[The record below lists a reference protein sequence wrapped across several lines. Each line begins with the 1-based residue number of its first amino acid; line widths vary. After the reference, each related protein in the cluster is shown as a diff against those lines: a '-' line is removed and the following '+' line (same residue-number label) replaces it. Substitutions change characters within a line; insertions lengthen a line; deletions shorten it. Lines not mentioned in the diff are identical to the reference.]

1 MKLQAR
7 LLPAGRALIGAGGL
21 PPVRACAIKGEIME
35 LDDFLKL
42 TPEEQTAFLLS
53 AADAQRTLADLEA
66 ERDSLKAENEKFLQQ
81 ITAGS
86 EELKKTKELNY
97 TLARQLSRE
106 PEIDVDKAI
115 AEILKGE

>member
-1 MKLQAR
+1 M
-7 LLPAGRALIGAGGL
+7 PAGKALIGAGGL
-21 PPVRACAIKGEIME
+21 PPVRACLKKGEPME

-42 TPEEQTAFLLS
+42 TPEEQTAFLTS
-53 AADAQRTLADLEA
+53 AADAQRSIEDLEA

-81 ITAGS
+81 ISANT

-106 PEIDVDKAI
+106 PEIDTDKAI
-115 AEILKGE
+115 ADILKGV